1 MIVNAGEDVV
11 KRIGV
16 TGADRDPSGAH
27 HLTEHA
33 LAGVGGVEIG
43 DRIVIFLLDEPL
55 ECDAVVQTY
64 PGWEP
69 DLFGREL
76 GSWRYPLES
85 KT

>member
-1 MIVNAGEDVV
+1 MTHTIGEDVV

-27 HLTEHA
+27 HLTEDA
-33 LAGVGGVEIG
+33 LDLVGGAAIG
-43 DRIVIFLLDEPL
+43 ERIVIFLLDEPL

-76 GSWRYPLES
+76 GPWHGPLEA